1 MTGRPLDLDLWDNVR
16 GRRPMLLRTLCRN
29 NLHAVDNW
37 ARYLTPSPLHHGLG
51 LVCLGVGAQRTTE
64 RLDRARVLD
73 SHAVVLLTHG
83 SGVLSVGSKGER
95 TRMFAPTLF
104 WLRPGTPHAY
114 GPDTEAGWTESWLLF
129 DGPSIAAYEALG
141 FVPTAKAVYPLQD
154 ALPLVLVHKRLADLS
169 RGSDRD
175 VDVIAGTLVHE
186 FLVTA
191 KRTVR
196 LSSND
201 EDDRLLAALR
211 GESLQ
216 DLSVAERAARLGVE
230 PRQLRRVVRRSA
242 GCTPSEFVHRAR
254 VNRAKALLAETDL
267 TVTEI
272 ARQVGFGDPAY
283 FSRHFRAS
291 VGMSPKAFRSQQQ
304 QFLR

>member
-1 MTGRPLDLDLWDNVR
+1 
-16 GRRPMLLRTLCRN
+16 MLLRRLCRN
-29 NLHAVDNW
+29 SLHEVDNW
-37 ARYLTPSPLHHGLG
+37 ARYLTPSPVHRDLG

-73 SHAVVLLTHG
+73 CHALVLLTHG

-95 TRMFAPTLF
+95 QRIVAPTLF

-114 GPDTEAGWTESWLLF
+114 GPDTAAGWTESWLLF
-129 DGPSIAAYEALG
+129 DGPAVLAYESLG
-141 FVPTAKAVYPLQD
+141 FIPTARSVDPLSD
-154 ALPLVLVHKRLADLS
+154 ALPLILVHQRLADVCL
-169 RGSDRD
+169 GSDRD

-186 FLVTA
+186 FLVAA
-191 KRTVR
+191 KRAVR

-201 EDDRLLAALR
+201 EDDRLLAGLR
-211 GESLQ
+211 GESMQ
-216 DLSVAERAARLGVE
+216 DLSVDERAERLGVE

-242 GCTPSEFVHRAR
+242 GCTPTELVHRTR
-254 VNRAKALLAETDL
+254 VNHAKTLLAETDL

-272 ARQVGFGDPAY
+272 ARLVGFGDPAY

-291 VGMSPKAFRSQQQ
+291 VGMSPRAFRSQQQ